1 MTICFVAMVTGI
13 SLQLHLLS
21 HEHSHEHD
29 FDDCSICRQLL
40 VSSKKFAAEPQ
51 IILPDKELYKESFEF
66 LPKFNII
73 VFHCKPFNAR
83 PPPSSLLH

>member
-1 MTICFVAMVTGI
+1 MTICFMAMVTGI

-40 VSSKKFAAEPQ
+40 VSPEKFAAEPQ
-51 IILPDKELYKESFEF
+51 IILPDRELYKESLEF
-66 LPKFNII
+66 VLQFY
-73 VFHCKPFNAR
+73 VTTFHCKSINAR
-83 PPPSSLLH
+83 PPPSYL